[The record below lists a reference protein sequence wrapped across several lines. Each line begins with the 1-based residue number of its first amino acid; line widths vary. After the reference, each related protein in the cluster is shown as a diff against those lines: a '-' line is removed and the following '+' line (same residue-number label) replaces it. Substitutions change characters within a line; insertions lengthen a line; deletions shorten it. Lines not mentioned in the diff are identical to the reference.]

1 MDQTRGGNMKARKL
15 TALAAA
21 ATMAIAGT
29 AVGTAQAKH
38 GADDPAGHQRHG
50 ADDAQP
56 HAKRAHHKHHRHHG
70 HHRHGADDGPNHT

>member
-1 MDQTRGGNMKARKL
+1 MKARKL

-21 ATMAIAGT
+21 ATMAIGGAG
-29 AVGTAQAKH
+29 AGVAQAKH
-38 GADDPAGHQRHG
+38 GADDPAGHVRHGNG

-56 HAKRAHHKHHRHHG
+56 HHKAAKHKHHRHHG